1 MFYSPIK
8 PMEPKS
14 RPRPFDSDRHIFQV
28 KWDGVRIL
36 SFINGR
42 EVRLQNRKLRDRT
55 LQYPEMQSLSQQISG
70 REVILDG
77 EMIALKDGKPSFSRI
92 LRRDLAA
99 RGTKERVQEI
109 PVVYMVFD
117 LLYADDRDLTKL
129 PWEERDGMLKKLL
142 TPGGN
147 VQITE
152 SIFGRGIDFY
162 RAVVEEGL
170 EGVVAKERS
179 SPYLIGGKTSLWEK
193 IKPRKDMNCVVGG
206 YIWEGGKIKSLLIGA
221 YQEGNL
227 RFLGRAGSGLGEKD
241 LEELTKVLPG
251 LRQEESPFLPPPK
264 RPKNWYWVRP
274 LLTLKVEYMEFT
286 SEGQLRH
293 PTVKGFLIMDPADCV
308 LVGE

>member
-14 RPRPFDSDRHIFQV
+14 RPRPFDSDRHVFQV

-117 LLYADDRDLTKL
+117 LLYADGRDLTKL

-152 SIFGRGIDFY
+152 SISGRGIDFY
-162 RAVVEEGL
+162 RAVVEAGTGRRGGQRTLQPLSHRGKNLSLGKNQAAEGHEL
-170 EGVVAKERS
+170 RGRGLYLGRRENQIPVNRGLPRGKLKIFGESRLRTGRKGLGGIDKGAPRPQARGISLSS
-179 SPYLIGGKTSLWEK
+179 SPQKAKKLVLGAASFN
-193 IKPRKDMNCVVGG
+193 P
-206 YIWEGGKIKSLLIGA
+206 EGGIYGV
-221 YQEGNL
+221 Y
-227 RFLGRAGSGLGEKD
+227 LGRA
-241 LEELTKVLPG
+241 
-251 LRQEESPFLPPPK
+251 
-264 RPKNWYWVRP
+264 
-274 LLTLKVEYMEFT
+274 
-286 SEGQLRH
+286 
-293 PTVKGFLIMDPADCV
+293 A
-308 LVGE
+308 